1 MVRRI
6 ILTQLGRLEVD
17 DRDYYG
23 NKRMELAVGWVTSG
37 NDTIWTCEQ
46 LLSVKVPNSLNL

>member
-23 NKRMELAVGWVTSG
+23 NKRMELAGGVSDERKWYYL
-37 NDTIWTCEQ
+37 DLWATIEC
-46 LLSVKVPNSLNL
+46 